1 MFKTPKNLILKETN
15 KERIRPK
22 SFLKKNLTNFSNNNL
37 LSPSTCLSNENGKNK
52 KIYKIKTYFHNV
64 DKEELY
70 ENNVQ
75 LKQYINQLEKELM
88 ILRLKLNQREKEIKN
103 KDNIINKYINS
114 NNSNNREK
122 LVESN
127 LVSHY
132 KEKYWELKSQYE
144 EELNKNEIMKENLK
158 ETKIKECLIQNDVL
172 KNQMVKMK
180 KIFKKNKKKN
190 QLFNKTK
197 SELNVF
203 KQKFLEQ
210 HLLLQNFI
218 KRNEI
223 LNTEIH
229 NLKKE
234 KSEANIELENSKK
247 KNDKLKNS
255 LDILK
260 QKNLKFFQN
269 KKTLEEIKFNN
280 LNFEQTIRQLKSEL
294 NSVKFAYDNKNNNYN
309 ELLKRCN
316 DYKKLI
322 ENNKNND
329 ILKPFNFEEIKDIE
343 KTNVPDNFKEI
354 ELYKSLYKESRIKN
368 IIYEKYLIEKKIS
381 PKQIIKD
388 YGFDGVLTKDNI
400 NK

>member
-1 MFKTPKNLILKETN
+1 MFKTPKNLTLKETN

-22 SFLKKNLTNFSNNNL
+22 SFLKNNLTNFSNNNL
-37 LSPSTCLSNENGKNK
+37 LSPLTSLSNENGKNK
-52 KIYKIKTYFHNV
+52 KIYKIKTHFHNV
-64 DKEELY
+64 DKEQLY

-75 LKQYINQLEKELM
+75 LKQYINKLEKELM
-88 ILRLKLNQREKEIKN
+88 ILKLKLNQREKEIKN
-103 KDNIINKYINS
+103 KDNIIYKYINS
-114 NNSNNREK
+114 NNLINREK

-127 LVSHY
+127 LISHY

-172 KNQMVKMK
+172 KNQMVKMR